1 MFFIGI
7 DLADKSFDFCIVN
20 LYGDVVSRG
29 REEMSDEGFSSF
41 IQTLNRKGI
50 DASSCIISLE
60 NPRSR
65 FAEFL
70 CLRGNQL
77 YAPNP
82 KAIARYRESRF
93 NTNAKSD
100 SADAQLIA
108 DHIREHYRSL
118 KPIKLPPQQI
128 RHLQMLLEDRD
139 KLVKDKTRLSNRLT
153 SILKEYF
160 PQAFAAFSD
169 ITSKTALLFLERV
182 DSFQEAKGISRQQW
196 QEMLNESH
204 FYNPKARERFFQAM
218 QQKEIFISPAVISAK
233 AMMKRAILAQLK
245 VVIHCIYLYDQKIR
259 ELFDQI
265 PHSDIFRSLPGVD
278 YLLGAKLLV
287 LFSKEFRSAKEVQSY
302 CGTSPYSKLSGQS
315 RGVYFRSGCNKFGRN
330 LFVQI
335 AFCSLTSSAFAKSY
349 YRKKRLE
356 GKSFHHA
363 LRCLANVWAKI
374 AFAIWRDKSRYDES
388 KHLAAIALHSLSAD

>member
-1 MFFIGI
+1 M
-7 DLADKSFDFCIVN
+7 
-20 LYGDVVSRG
+20 
-29 REEMSDEGFSSF
+29 
-41 IQTLNRKGI
+41 
-50 DASSCIISLE
+50 DASNCIISLE

-128 RHLQMLLEDRD
+128 KHLQMLLEDRD

-196 QEMLNESH
+196 QEMLDAAEGDLHLPCGYIRQGDDEES
-204 FYNPKARERFFQAM
+204 YPRPVEGGYPLYLPLRS
-218 QQKEIFISPAVISAK
+218 ED
-233 AMMKRAILAQLK
+233 KR
-245 VVIHCIYLYDQKIR
+245 VVR
-259 ELFDQI
+259 
-265 PHSDIFRSLPGVD
+265 
-278 YLLGAKLLV
+278 
-287 LFSKEFRSAKEVQSY
+287 
-302 CGTSPYSKLSGQS
+302 PYPS
-315 RGVYFRSGCNKFGRN
+315 
-330 LFVQI
+330 
-335 AFCSLTSSAFAKSY
+335 
-349 YRKKRLE
+349 
-356 GKSFHHA
+356 
-363 LRCLANVWAKI
+363 
-374 AFAIWRDKSRYDES
+374 
-388 KHLAAIALHSLSAD
+388 